1 MYSCR
6 GVCGTQATP
15 SRDRVSHHVPGPRE
29 SCAKDHVR
37 LAGISFDRCSA
48 AVVARGRRGGHPTP
62 APDAQDRPRAPS
74 HSCHPA
80 APRPRAVAS
89 SVSLN
94 IDELR
99 NKWQHVAVCEVSGN
113 WSMVGPSY
121 SGIGFSNGTWS
132 QYGGR
137 RFAPVAGDASR
148 DQQIIIGMRV
158 VHGQIPDQHGCSPYG
173 W

>member
-1 MYSCR
+1 MCLDQGR
-6 GVCGTQATP
+6 AVRRIMFALLVLVLTA
-15 SRDRVSHHVPGPRE
+15 VVPLSSP
-29 SCAKDHVR
+29 
-37 LAGISFDRCSA
+37 AGA
-48 AVVARGRRGGHPTP
+48 AVVT
-62 APDAQDRPRAPS
+62 RPRP
-74 HSCHPA
+74 PA
-80 APRPRAVAS
+80 THTIVLGPHRIVATPLRHALVEVAS
-89 SVSLN
+89 SVRLN

-113 WSMVGPSY
+113 WSMVGPTF
-121 SGIGFSNGTWS
+121 SGIGFANGTWS

-137 RFAPVAGDASR
+137 QFAPRAGEASR

>member
-1 MYSCR
+1 MCLDQGR
-6 GVCGTQATP
+6 AVRRIMFALLVLVLTAI
-15 SRDRVSHHVPGPRE
+15 VPLSSP
-29 SCAKDHVR
+29 
-37 LAGISFDRCSA
+37 AGA
-48 AVVARGRRGGHPTP
+48 AVVARPRLPTHKIVLGP
-62 APDAQDRPRAPS
+62 HRIVATSLRHALVR
-74 HSCHPA
+74 
-80 APRPRAVAS
+80 VAS